1 MALERWYPFSDFR
14 RTDEALS
21 WFWRSRVP
29 RVASY
34 NMESWAIPLD
44 VVQDDDSIVVTASL
58 PGLEADG
65 IDVSVEDGLLTI
77 SGETKADTEKADGNY
92 VIRERRSG
100 KFHRALRLPD
110 TVDVEQVEPRYV
122 DGVLTIKL
130 PKIEAKKAKRLQIH
144 TG

>member
-1 MALERWYPFSDFR
+1 MALERWYPFSGFR
-14 RTDEALS
+14 HMDEAVS
-21 WFWRSRVP
+21 RFWRSRAP
-29 RVASY
+29 GVATY
-34 NMESWAIPLD
+34 KMESWAIPLD
-44 VVQDDDSIVVTASL
+44 VVQDDDSVVVTASL

-65 IDVSVEDGLLTI
+65 IDVTVEDGLLTI
-77 SGETKADTEKADGNY
+77 QGETSDETENTDGSY

-100 KFHRALRLPD
+100 KFHRSLRLPD

>member
-1 MALERWYPFSDFR
+1 
-14 RTDEALS
+14 
-21 WFWRSRVP
+21 
-29 RVASY
+29 
-34 NMESWAIPLD
+34 MESWAIPLD

-77 SGETKADTEKADGNY
+77 SGETKADTEKTDGNY

-100 KFHRALRLPD
+100 KFHRVVRLPD
-110 TVDVEQVEPRYV
+110 TVDADRAEPRYV

-144 TG
+144 AG

>member
-21 WFWRSRVP
+21 RFWRSRVP

-77 SGETKADTEKADGNY
+77 SGETKADTEKTDGNY

-100 KFHRALRLPD
+100 KFHRVVRLPD
-110 TVDVEQVEPRYV
+110 TVDADRAEPRYV

-144 TG
+144 AG

>member
-1 MALERWYPFSDFR
+1 MALERWYPFSGFR
-14 RTDEALS
+14 NTDEAVS
-21 WFWRSRVP
+21 RFWRSRVP

-44 VVQDDDSIVVTASL
+44 VVQDDDTIVVTASL

-65 IDVSVEDGLLTI
+65 IDVTVEDGVLTI
-77 SGETKADTEKADGNY
+77 QGETSDETENTDGSY